1 MIAKL
6 LTIMQ
11 VSWID
16 PEEVASLAESLRPA
30 VRHQPKVVLQESTEA
45 AEPLVSDQPGTEP
58 GAEAE
63 LPDLSAFRQRLQA
76 IREKAI
82 TAGLLTPQ
90 TAPSPPAPAAEEA
103 PPPPSAEASASEPT
117 PEPAQEI
124 PAQEQ
129 PANLAEEPSP
139 APAAAEPVFTPPPPP
154 QIPIDPGASV
164 KERLEAF
171 AQWAAL
177 RWEPSELLIVDE
189 YGDLLWGPPKKSGL
203 VVSTMMAWNAAI
215 RASAQAA
222 SGMTQTHQQSLNT
235 GETLTIIPC
244 QTRLGLLQIA
254 VIKSLA
260 PTDSEITTLREA
272 LAEVMNIVG

>member
-1 MIAKL
+1 
-6 LTIMQ
+6 MQ

-16 PEEVASLAESLRPA
+16 PEEVASLAESLRPTA
-30 VRHQPKVVLQESTEA
+30 RHQTKVVLQESTEA
-45 AEPLVSDQPGTEP
+45 AEPLVSDQPGTEA
-58 GAEAE
+58 GTEAE

-90 TAPSPPAPAAEEA
+90 TAPSPPAAEAA
-103 PPPPSAEASASEPT
+103 PPTPPTEVSASEPT

-124 PAQEQ
+124 PALEQ
-129 PANLAEEPSP
+129 PANLLEESSP

>member
-1 MIAKL
+1 
-6 LTIMQ
+6 MQ

-30 VRHQPKVVLQESTEA
+30 VRHQTKVVPQESTEA
-45 AEPLVSDQPGTEP
+45 AEPLVSDQPGTEA
-58 GAEAE
+58 GTEAE

-90 TAPSPPAPAAEEA
+90 TAPSPPAAEEA
-103 PPPPSAEASASEPT
+103 PPTPPTEASASKPT
-117 PEPAQEI
+117 PE

-129 PANLAEEPSP
+129 PANLPEEPS
-139 APAAAEPVFTPPPPP
+139 PAAAEPVFTPPPPP
-154 QIPIDPGASV
+154 QIPINPGASV